1 MIINSK
7 FRSLIF
13 FFQFKIFYNEFKKN
27 NKNRQQTTAVIH
39 PLYNRQQQSFI
50 HCTTDNRQQQSFI
63 HCTTDNRQQ
72 QSFIHCTTDNR
83 QQQSFIHCT
92 TDNSSHS
99 STVQQVCLTFR
110 NNYAYI
116 LKSKTYVGCINRV

>member
-39 PLYNRQQQSFI
+39 PLYNRQQTTAVI
-50 HCTTDNRQQQSFI
+50 HPLYNRQQTTAVIHPLYNRQQTAAVIHPLYNRQQQSFI
-63 HCTTDNRQQ
+63 HCTTGLSDIQE
-72 QSFIHCTTDNR
+72 
-83 QQQSFIHCT
+83 
-92 TDNSSHS
+92 
-99 STVQQVCLTFR
+99 
-110 NNYAYI
+110 
-116 LKSKTYVGCINRV
+116 